1 MKGDKGEPGQD
12 YIVGG
17 DEAKEYEHPWQVA
30 LEIRNKPFP
39 ACGGTLI
46 SSTHVLTAAH
56 CTVYPRTEK
65 KLPKSWIKVL
75 LGEHNVA
82 DREFNKVDVAEIIN
96 HPDFKRLVGNTTDNK
111 RLHYYGT
118 DYAILRLANP
128 VPFTKKVN
136 PACLPADLSSTFD
149 GILATISGWGQRRST
164 DPASSPNV
172 LHEADVTVM
181 TNAKCNNYY
190 PGIFTEN
197 MLCTFAPGKDACQ
210 GDSGGSLIVPENGR
224 QALIGIVSW
233 GRGCADR
240 WPGVYARVTEQMNW
254 ILANTNGTFSSTC
267 EALN

>member
-17 DEAKEYEHPWQVA
+17 DVAKEHEHPWQVA
-30 LEIRNKPFP
+30 LDIVGEKFP

-65 KLPKSWIKVL
+65 KVPASSIKVV
-75 LGEHNVA
+75 LGHHNVA
-82 DREFNKVDVAEIIN
+82 DRELNKVDVAEIIKQ
-96 HPDFKRLVGNTTDNK
+96 PGFKQLVWNTTDNK

-118 DYAILRLANP
+118 DYSILRLAKP
-128 VPFTKKVN
+128 VPFTKKVS
-136 PACLPADLSSTFD
+136 PACLPADLSSTYD
-149 GILATISGWGQRRST
+149 GILATITGWGRRRST
-164 DPASSPNV
+164 DPTSSPNV
-172 LHEADVTVM
+172 LHEVDVTVM

-190 PGIFTEN
+190 PGIIAEN
-197 MLCTFAPGKDACQ
+197 MLCTIAPGKDACQ
-210 GDSGGSLIVPENGR
+210 GDSGGPLIVPENGR

-233 GRGCADR
+233 GRGCGDG
-240 WPGVYARVTEQMNW
+240 WPGVFARVTEQMDW